1 MLAFLKRLGESAK
14 ESRGVSAVLVM
25 LFLPVI
31 FVGVHY
37 LTQYRIEEA
46 LLKGALRGHTN
57 VSLMFYQKYYFEEDL
72 KTILEIEL
80 SIYKNM
86 GYRVKMEK
94 KESPTQGIYY
104 KVRIEW

>member
-1 MLAFLKRLGESAK
+1 MKEFYNAK
-14 ESRGVSAVLVM
+14 ELRRRAEMATKTKYKKPICIPIDL
-25 LFLPVI
+25 
-31 FVGVHY
+31 HY

-57 VSLMFYQKYYFEEDL
+57 ASLMFYQKYYFEDNL
-72 KTILEIEL
+72 KAILDAEL
-80 SIYKNM
+80 NIYSHM